1 MKTKLK
7 NVTVSME
14 ESVLAEAR
22 VKAAQAGKSLSRYMA
37 DLVVADTAGQLG
49 HETPRT
55 RNAQLEAL
63 ERILS
68 GPKWSVMRDGRMPT
82 SDERN
87 ER

>member
-1 MKTKLK
+1 MKSKLK

-14 ESVLAEAR
+14 EPVLAEAKVR
-22 VKAAQAGKSLSRYMA
+22 AARRGKSLSRYMA
-37 DLVVADTAGQLG
+37 DLVAADVAGSLTQ
-49 HETPRT
+49 ETPRSRT
-55 RNAQLEAL
+55 AQLEAL

-68 GPKWSVMRDGRMPT
+68 GPKWSIMRDGRMPT